1 MNASTNPIKAEAMK
15 KLLIFGCTELAK
27 LAHYYAAKEMG
38 ADVLGFVIDETHASG
53 SESLAAPLFF
63 WPEAVEKFSSQDTV
77 FFVATGYKSMRARED
92 VYTRVK
98 QAGYGLANVFG
109 KSSYIA
115 EDIAM
120 SDNNFIMPG
129 AVLEP
134 GTVLGAN
141 NVVWSNATICHDSRI
156 GNHNFI
162 AANVT
167 LGGGVSVGDRNF
179 FGFSSIVLQGR
190 KIQSDTMIGAGSLVR
205 SDLDALCEY
214 RGCPAKEHARIDPS
228 LGVCVQ

>member
-1 MNASTNPIKAEAMK
+1 MNASTNPIKAEGMK
-15 KLLIFGCTELAK
+15 KLLIFGCTELAR
-27 LAHYYAAKEMG
+27 LAHYYATKEMG
-38 ADVLGFVIDETHASG
+38 ANVLGFVIDESHASAN
-53 SESLAAPLFF
+53 ESLAAPLFL
-63 WPEAVEKFSSQDTV
+63 WPEAVEKFSSQETV
-77 FFVATGYKSMRARED
+77 FFVATGYKRMRGRED

-98 QAGYGLANVFG
+98 QAGYVLANVFG
-109 KSSYIA
+109 RSSYIA
-115 EDIAM
+115 QDVAM

-190 KIQSDTMIGAGSLVR
+190 KVQSDTLIAAGSLVR

-214 RGCPAKEHARIDPS
+214 RGNPAKEHALIDPS

>member
-1 MNASTNPIKAEAMK
+1 MNASTSPIKAEVMK
-15 KLLIFGCTELAK
+15 ELLIFGCTELAR
-27 LAHYYAAKEMG
+27 LAHYYATKEMG
-38 ADVLGFVIDETHASG
+38 ANVLGFVIDETYASG
-53 SESLAAPLFF
+53 SGSLAAPLYL
-63 WPEAVEKFSSQDTV
+63 WPEAVEKFSSQNTV
-77 FFVATGYKSMRARED
+77 FFVATGYKRMRARED

-98 QAGYGLANVFG
+98 QAGYVLANVFAR
-109 KSSYIA
+109 SSYIA

-134 GTVLGAN
+134 GVVIGAN
-141 NVVWSNATICHDSRI
+141 NVVWSNATICHDSMI

-162 AANVT
+162 AANAT
-167 LGGGVSVGDRNF
+167 LGGGVSAGDRNF

-190 KIQSDTMIGAGSLVR
+190 RIESDTLIAAGSLVR
-205 SDLDALCEY
+205 SNLDALREY
-214 RGCPAKEHARIDPS
+214 RGSPAKEHALIDPS